1 MLRVRVHHVL
11 CAVDELGPCGGEA
24 EDIVVTPDE
33 QHCLKRLEWHA
44 DQLSKLLQVLGG
56 ANFVAGRDDE
66 VVATFYGAVKTGL
79 KEEADTCGAQGA
91 ALSKAEAIW
100 LQPIVYNAY
109 TALQASATGP
119 VERELYGE
127 VVKAHQTIHAAL
139 VELKWRVD
147 HTGE

>member
-1 MLRVRVHHVL
+1 MTL
-11 CAVDELGPCGGEA
+11 DER
-24 EDIVVTPDE
+24 
-33 QHCLKRLEWHA
+33 HCLERLAWHA

-56 ANFVAGRDDE
+56 SNFVAGRDDD

-91 ALSKAEAIW
+91 ALSKAEALW

-119 VERELYGE
+119 IGRESYGE
-127 VVKAHQTIHAAL
+127 VVKAHRTIHAAL
-139 VELKWRVD
+139 VELKRRAN

>member
-1 MLRVRVHHVL
+1 M
-11 CAVDELGPCGGEA
+11 
-24 EDIVVTPDE
+24 TPDE
-33 QHCLKRLEWHA
+33 QHCLDRLAWHA

-66 VVATFYGAVKTGL
+66 VVADFYGTVKVGL
-79 KEEADTCGAQGA
+79 KQEADRCHAQGS

-100 LQPIVYNAY
+100 LNTTVYNAY

-119 VERELYGE
+119 VERELYGQ

-139 VELKWRVD
+139 VELKRRVD